1 MAYTSSK
8 TVYGHINKLP
18 IDQELKG
25 KFENIKGFGFPTGS
39 KASSP
44 YFFTESR
51 EALIKNNLM
60 QLLQTQP
67 GERVLLP
74 EYGCNLKK
82 FLFSPLNITTKQN
95 IERQV
100 RTSISKYLTSVVI
113 DNIKIVEVDEVGPD
127 NNQVI
132 NIQLRLRVKD
142 ETNLVFYTEVKVL

>member
-25 KFENIKGFGFPTGS
+25 KFENTKGFGFPVGS
-39 KASSP
+39 KAGAS

-51 EALIKNNLM
+51 EALIKDNLM

-67 GERVLLP
+67 GERILLP
-74 EYGCNLKK
+74 DFGCNLRR
-82 FLFSPLNITTKQN
+82 FLFRPLNITTKQN

-113 DNIKIVEVDEVGPD
+113 EDLKVEEVDEVGPD

-142 ETNLVFYTEVKVL
+142 ETNLVFYTKVKVA